1 MKQKQRLKYMV
12 STQSITFTPF
22 KPQVVQK
29 VKFSQIHLII
39 LSNNLAILAN
49 SRFDSFYVLYIANI

>member
-1 MKQKQRLKYMV
+1 MV

-29 VKFSQIHLII
+29 MKFSQIHLII
-39 LSNNLAILAN
+39 LSNNLVILAN
-49 SRFDSFYVLYIANI
+49 SRFDSLYVLYTANI